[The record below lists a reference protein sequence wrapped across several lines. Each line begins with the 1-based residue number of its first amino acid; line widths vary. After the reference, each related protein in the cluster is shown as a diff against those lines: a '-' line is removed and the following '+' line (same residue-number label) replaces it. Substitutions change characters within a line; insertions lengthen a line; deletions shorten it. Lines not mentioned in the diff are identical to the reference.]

1 MEAVVITPESSTP
14 AAGPYSP
21 ALKVGEW
28 VFLSGQG
35 GFDPRS
41 GQHYRAA
48 DRTKH
53 SQCRRGTRRRRWHP
67 ARCRLLSHTSERLV
81 ALCII
86 QRHISEAFS
95 GGQTGTNDGGSVSG
109 ARDAGGN
116 YSRRSGCEKRVR
128 AIALSTMDLGL
139 AGKKA
144 LISGST
150 AGIGFAIAS
159 RLAAE
164 QSEVIISGR
173 TEQRVDRAIQEI
185 KRQVPGA
192 RVSEIPGDLSRPE
205 VALAVTDRFP
215 DLDIVV
221 NNLGIFEV
229 RPFPE
234 ISDEE
239 WERVLQTN
247 LFSGI
252 RLGRYYLPRMLSRN
266 QGRIIFISSESALNI
281 PQQMI
286 HYGVTKTAQ
295 AALARGMAELTV
307 GSKVTVNTI
316 LAGPTLSEGAES
328 SRVSPCAPPKTFAGV
343 RLDFFLPPNPA
354 TKHSPPSTRGTEA
367 RPRT

>member
-1 MEAVVITPESSTP
+1 MEAVVITPESSPP

-48 DRTKH
+48 DRTNH
-53 SQCRRGTRRRRWHP
+53 SQYRRGPRRRRLHP
-67 ARCRLLSHTSERLV
+67 ARCRFLSRTSERLV

-95 GGQTGTNDGGSVSG
+95 GAQTGTHDGGSVSG

-116 YSRRSGCEKRVR
+116 YGRRSGCEKRVR

-192 RVSEIPGDLSRPE
+192 RVSGIPGDLSSPE

-252 RLGRYYLPRMLSRN
+252 RLGLPAAHAFAKPRTNHFYLQRVRAQHSEGNDSLRRN
-266 QGRIIFISSESALNI
+266 QDGASRPGARNGGADRR
-281 PQQMI
+281 QQS
-286 HYGVTKTAQ
+286 HGEHDS
-295 AALARGMAELTV
+295 G
-307 GSKVTVNTI
+307 
-316 LAGPTLSEGAES
+316 GPYPL
-328 SRVSPCAPPKTFAGV
+328 
-343 RLDFFLPPNPA
+343 
-354 TKHSPPSTRGTEA
+354 
-367 RPRT
+367 